1 MQLLQFQSKKLEQL
15 ILKRDQAVQL
25 HYKERFRLII
35 KIKYKIW
42 MPQIAILT
50 MDLHNQIRTTSGRLK
65 QKNNN
70 LVFIIIEDLVLPV
83 QPFNLMQLNLCQ
95 ILKNSLM
102 EWNNRLDKIIII
114 LNFNFRKCQW
124 LKLLNQV
131 SSKQFLTLKVKF
143 KLLLKHLHRN
153 KKIYSLHKKHILKTG
168 TRPKANLH
176 SIRISILSVDRV
188 WQTLHKIRIFL
199 ATIFSLKKYHN
210 KV

>member
-1 MQLLQFQSKKLEQL
+1 
-15 ILKRDQAVQL
+15 
-25 HYKERFRLII
+25 
-35 KIKYKIW
+35 

-70 LVFIIIEDLVLPV
+70 LVFITTEDLVLLV

-102 EWNNRLDKIIII
+102 EWNNRQDKITII

-124 LKLLNQV
+124 LKLLNRV
-131 SSKQFLTLKVKF
+131 SSKQFLILKVKF
-143 KLLLKHLHRN
+143 KLLLKHLLRN

-168 TRPKANLH
+168 TRPKANLLN
-176 SIRISILSVDRV
+176 IRISILSVDRV